1 MSAAPGARPGPGV
14 GTIEI
19 EGLAKRYRRD
29 SSASTLLTAFLPR
42 RRERKEHWALRD
54 FDLTLGGGETVGI
67 LGHNGAG
74 KTTLLRLLAGV
85 TQPSEGRLRVAGR
98 IAPLISVGVGFHQE
112 MSGRENVF
120 INGMLLGLTK
130 RQVHEVYDSVVEF
143 SELEDVLDTPVKFY
157 SSGMMMRLG
166 FSVAMHVSPEVL
178 LVDEVLAVGDFAFQ
192 RKCFDR
198 MRELQEG
205 GTTIVLV
212 SHSVH
217 VVRILCPRAIVVD
230 HGRKVFDGDSES
242 AVAVYHELL
251 SKPLQAHGAA
261 TATDQ
266 HVAEPVTLLERRL
279 VDHLGNPPTELRHG
293 DHYRL
298 EYRVRFNEPTE
309 SPQVRFTVTSE
320 TGLPAYQSISAVNE
334 RYGSFAVG
342 DEAQVVVDFVANM
355 AGGSYTLTL
364 EVLSL
369 DARQVLA
376 HDAAGLLAYRAPALG
391 SSGLV
396 ELTATTLVDGVRI
409 SDHEPLTFGEA
420 G

>member
-1 MSAAPGARPGPGV
+1 MKGPGV
-14 GTIEI
+14 GTIDI

-29 SSASTLLTAFLPR
+29 TASSTLLSAIVPR
-42 RRERKEHWALRD
+42 RREHNEHWALRD
-54 FDLTLGGGETVGI
+54 FDLKLNGGETVGI

-85 TQPSEGRLRVAGR
+85 TQPSDGRLRVAGR

-120 INGMLLGLTK
+120 INAMLLGLTK
-130 RQVHEVYDSVVEF
+130 RQVHDVYDRVVEF

-198 MRELQEG
+198 MRQLQEG

-217 VVRILCPRAIVVD
+217 VVRVLCPRAIVVD

-242 AVAVYHELL
+242 AVAMYHDLL
-251 SKPLQAHGAA
+251 SKPLPADGLAAGSAH
-261 TATDQ
+261 
-266 HVAEPVTLLERRL
+266 HVAEPATLLERRL
-279 VDHLGNPPTELRHG
+279 VDLAGNVPTELQHG

-298 EYRVRFNEPTE
+298 QYRVRFNEPTE

-320 TGLPAYQSISAVNE
+320 TGLPAYQSISAVNT
-334 RYGSFAVG
+334 RYNSYKAG
-342 DEAQVVVDFVANM
+342 DEAAVVVDFVANM

-396 ELTATTLVDGVRI
+396 ELTATTLVDGIRI
-409 SDHEPLTFGEA
+409 SDHESLTFGEA